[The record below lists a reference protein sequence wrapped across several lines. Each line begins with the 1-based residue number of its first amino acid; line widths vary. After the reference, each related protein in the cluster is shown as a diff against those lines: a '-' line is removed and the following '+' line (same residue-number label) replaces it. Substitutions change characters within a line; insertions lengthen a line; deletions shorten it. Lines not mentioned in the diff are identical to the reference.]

1 MFIGLKKLAYINL
14 FKWSLRFI
22 RGRFANN
29 CVVFLRDFGRTHW
42 CAYSAIPIRT
52 DRLFSSPSLARD
64 CWTKQGRGAARFVGF
79 PGRYV
84 TRQYLIYPWS
94 AQSVPIPPFS
104 PTILHL
110 RIAFVIWRY
119 CWAVAISLDPTPY
132 PSRVRRATGAAAT
145 CRHCCGTESTRY
157 SYTQRSSYLTFNTTH
172 NMLHFACNKYESRF

>member
-1 MFIGLKKLAYINL
+1 MESL
-14 FKWSLRFI
+14 WSWAI
-22 RGRFANN
+22 R
-29 CVVFLRDFGRTHW
+29 RTV
-42 CAYSAIPIRT
+42 
-52 DRLFSSPSLARD
+52 ARD

-132 PSRVRRATGAAAT
+132 PSRVRRATGAAT
-145 CRHCCGTESTRY
+145 CRQCCGLSRCDTT
-157 SYTQRSSYLTFNTTH
+157 YLTLPTTCCTSVIISM
-172 NMLHFACNKYESRF
+172 NLDYSVYVNIVFSFTQNVSQSWMYE